1 MVISVEEMKNYLRVD
16 YDDDDKLIEHLISSA
31 QKLCM
36 DILRTD
42 DLSDLDKAENIKT
55 AVLYSVA
62 YMYEHREEADYHTL
76 TLTLR
81 AMLFGSRK
89 ECF

>member
-1 MVISVEEMKNYLRVD
+1 MVTVEEMKNYLRVD
-16 YDDDDKLIEHLISSA
+16 YNDDDKLIEHLISSA

-36 DILRTD
+36 DILRTN
-42 DLSDLDKAENIKT
+42 DLEDLDKAENIKT